1 MSDNKIDLTEFKETP
16 AVKRL
21 RKMSKSQS
29 RDAELR
35 LNAEHLN
42 EVAAESLA
50 LKGRAAEPPKTRG
63 RKSKYSNDEERKQAR
78 RQQQKDYRLRKKQ
91 ELEDLKRQVADL
103 EHEVNY
109 VARGSA
115 EHP

>member
-1 MSDNKIDLTEFKETP
+1 MSDNKIETP

-29 RDAELR
+29 TDAELR

-42 EVAAESLA
+42 EV
-50 LKGRAAEPPKTRG
+50 AAEPPKTRG

-91 ELEDLKRQVADL
+91 ELEDLKRQVADRL
-103 EHEVNY
+103 RSVENEHE
-109 VARGSA
+109 
-115 EHP
+115 HP